1 MTRALLALDGFD
13 SKKHSSIIGYFN
25 KNYIATGKIDVNYNK
40 MLSNAF
46 QIRNQSDYN
55 DFYLV
60 SHEDAQKQLEH
71 ASVFTE
77 FIGRY
82 MQVFAKRPPKSRIEA
97 NR

>member
-25 KNYIATGKIDVNYNK
+25 KNYIATGKIDVSYNK
-40 MLSNAF
+40 MLSTAF

-60 SHEDAQKQLEH
+60 SRDDAQKQLKH
-71 ASVFTE
+71 ASAFNE
-77 FIGRY
+77 FIGEY
-82 MQVFAKRPPKSRIEA
+82 IASVCQESTEE
-97 NR
+97 